1 MSINNEYIE
10 YDLENPGIC
19 RDYRVIK
26 CTLFR
31 KFCEIVWVVCA
42 IFVIVLFIELVYKF
56 FVDN

>member
-10 YDLENPGIC
+10 YDLENNGMSY
-19 RDYRVIK
+19 DYRVIK

-42 IFVIVLFIELVYKF
+42 IFVIILFIELMYKF
-56 FVDN
+56 FENN